1 MSLTFLQRRRVRLPV
16 AMPRHRQRGV
26 ALFVALILL
35 VLTTLIAV
43 AASRS
48 TLLQERMSG
57 NMYDRTV
64 AFQRAEAALR
74 AAEAAITLDWRI
86 ANLGGIDCTLS
97 TKVETSDCYSVPV
110 NAFANVTGPTWQT
123 VPDVYK
129 VNSGR
134 APGDPQY
141 VIQLVGKGKS
151 GGDLGLDANAD
162 FGNYGNNYASDDAL
176 YFRVTARSSAPAA
189 SGDRSLVVLQ
199 STVRRIY

>member
-1 MSLTFLQRRRVRLPV
+1 MSIPNHRLPS
-16 AMPRHRQRGV
+16 ATPRRQRGV

-57 NMYDRTV
+57 NMFDHSI

-74 AAEAAITLDWRI
+74 AAEAAITLDWQI
-86 ANLGGIDCTLS
+86 TNLGGVDCTLATNVS
-97 TKVETSDCYSVPV
+97 TSACYPTPV
-110 NAFANVTGPTWQT
+110 NTFSNVAGPTWQT
-123 VPDVYK
+123 VSGAYN
-129 VNSGR
+129 VNGSR
-134 APGDPQY
+134 APGSPQY
-141 VIQLVGKGKS
+141 LIQLVAKGRS

-176 YFRVTARSSAPAA
+176 FYRITARSSAPTAA
-189 SGDRSLVVLQ
+189 GDRSLVVLQ